1 MLGGFIMKRTGV
13 GNKQI
18 DTIPFFMGLGMGIG
32 AVISLVFHQVMYM
45 AIGLGIGVLIGLLL
59 KILVVNKK
67 HDQKDQYETS
77 NRWHLR

>member
-1 MLGGFIMKRTGV
+1 MRRPGV

-32 AVISLVFHQVMYM
+32 VVISLMFHQVMYM
-45 AIGLGIGVLIGLLL
+45 AIGLGIGALIGLLL
-59 KILVVNKK
+59 KVLVVNKK
-67 HDQKDQYETS
+67 QDQIDRSETS